1 MKILKRFNKRLKRV
15 DKVDTLQAESSLSE
29 LSFENK
35 GLSRCVSIRTRQ
47 NGKKSA
53 FSLLSVLK
61 YVSIPA
67 TFRLEKSR
75 FFIRFRSK
83 IYCLGF
89 LCQCKAKTQLMLC
102 AFASILTQQ
111 WRENPGNKRVRI
123 LTHLLSLARRSPR
136 QPLQGAVFA
145 VHTRENR
152 VFLRQRGFPL

>member
-1 MKILKRFNKRLKRV
+1 MRFSRACTAK
-15 DKVDTLQAESSLSE
+15 TAPC
-29 LSFENK
+29 K
-35 GLSRCVSIRTRQ
+35 GWCGEHRASRSRCVSIRTRQ

-61 YVSIPA
+61 YVSIPT

-123 LTHLLSLARRSPR
+123 LTHLLKPLSLSRK
-136 QPLQGAVFA
+136 LVFGLK
-145 VHTRENR
+145 R
-152 VFLRQRGFPL
+152 VDFIGTLTSDY

>member
-1 MKILKRFNKRLKRV
+1 MRFSRYTPAK
-15 DKVDTLQAESSLSE
+15 TAPC
-29 LSFENK
+29 K
-35 GLSRCVSIRTRQ
+35 GWCGEHRASRSRCVSIRTRQ

-61 YVSIPA
+61 YVSIPT

-102 AFASILTQQ
+102 AFASILTQH
-111 WRENPGNKRVRI
+111 WRENPDNKRVRI
-123 LTHLLSLARRSPR
+123 LTHLLKPLFSNESSESSPS
-136 QPLQGAVFA
+136 A
-145 VHTRENR
+145 
-152 VFLRQRGFPL
+152 